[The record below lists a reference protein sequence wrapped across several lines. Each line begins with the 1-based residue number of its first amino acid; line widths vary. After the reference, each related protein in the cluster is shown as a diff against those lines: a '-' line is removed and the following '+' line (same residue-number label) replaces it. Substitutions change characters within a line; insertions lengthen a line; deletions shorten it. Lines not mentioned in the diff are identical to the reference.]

1 MNITRYLKCYKCGI
15 LFLKNNN
22 KQRFCG
28 SRLYKTGCSE
38 INRLEQAKI
47 RNKINWSENGEKYA
61 LTTKKWRL
69 NNKERYSLI
78 WKKWRKEN
86 IEKVRASNR
95 KSYHKNKKLKS
106 ISVTNY
112 EI

>member
-1 MNITRYLKCYKCGI
+1 MNITKFSKCYKCGI

-47 RNKINWSENGEKYA
+47 RNKKNLLENGKKYA
-61 LTTKKWRL
+61 LTSKKWRL
-69 NNKERYSLI
+69 DNKEKYLLSRYK
-78 WKKWRKEN
+78 WKKEN

-95 KSYHKNKKLKS
+95 KSYHKNKKLKC
-106 ISVTNY
+106 IMVVK
-112 EI
+112 